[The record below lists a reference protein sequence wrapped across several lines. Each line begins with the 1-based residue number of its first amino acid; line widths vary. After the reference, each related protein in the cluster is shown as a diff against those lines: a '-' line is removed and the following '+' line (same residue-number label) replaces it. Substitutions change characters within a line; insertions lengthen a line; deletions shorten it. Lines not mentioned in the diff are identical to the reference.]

1 MRVTM
6 TTTKI
11 ERLDVRLLPADKNLV
26 EQAAAVQGQS
36 VSAFTVATLREKAQ
50 EVLAKAQA
58 TLLTRRDLELFSKIL
73 DSEEA
78 PNAALRAAAR
88 RLKRARG

>member
-1 MRVTM
+1 M

-11 ERLDVRLLPADKNLV
+11 ERLDVRLLPADKDLV

-58 TLLTRRDLELFSKIL
+58 TLLTRRDMELFSKIL
-73 DSEEA
+73 DAEEA
-78 PNAALRAAAR
+78 PNAALRAAAK
-88 RLKRARG
+88 RLKSARG

>member
-58 TLLTRRDLELFSKIL
+58 TLLTRRDLERFSKIL